1 MSPSGVWRH
10 QLQLLHINMQETT
23 PCPKCEHQGQ
33 DFPPLMR
40 KEGKSI
46 AAWCVGSGRRS
57 GFAHRL
63 TDSLHPGSCHL
74 QLTIGAVAPFFPTPT
89 HTHKSL
95 NHGSA
100 HFDLFWVKDFILWN
114 SETRIC
120 FLKSTYHWIPF
131 NLTCDWNFCFND
143 FCFLQRLPL
152 YLLKMTNRSHLL
164 FHYIFCLHV
173 LSFWD
178 LFSFPLSV
186 SFPQLSAASSP
197 SSHSPHRASGKDP
210 FAELSLE
217 DFL

>member
-1 MSPSGVWRH
+1 
-10 QLQLLHINMQETT
+10 
-23 PCPKCEHQGQ
+23 
-33 DFPPLMR
+33 MR

-46 AAWCVGSGRRS
+46 AARCVGSGQRS
-57 GFAHRL
+57 DFPHHL
-63 TDSLHPGSCHL
+63 TDSLYPGSCHL
-74 QLTIGAVAPFFPTPT
+74 QLTTVLWLPSSPLPLT
-89 HTHKSL
+89 HTIKVLTMGQLISTFLGKRLYSFGIQKQEFVFWKAHAIGYPL
-95 NHGSA
+95 TWHVTETFVLMILLSA
-100 HFDLFWVKDFILWN
+100 QAAI
-114 SETRIC
+114 I
-120 FLKSTYHWIPF
+120 
-131 NLTCDWNFCFND
+131 
-143 FCFLQRLPL
+143 
-152 YLLKMTNRSHLL
+152 YLLKMTNKNHLL